1 MMPKYA
7 IKIVLS
13 VLTLAL
19 IGGGAGENVDLEI
32 NPQVPSNQVHAG
44 EGYFDL
50 IMGSGSSQQIV
61 VYLTNTAG
69 KTITVNVGAA
79 PATTDMNGLVEYT
92 PTVYPLDPS
101 LKYNF
106 KGLVAYQNVVTIPA
120 KSSVKYTAT
129 VSMPKETF
137 SGIIAGGLTFEEKD
151 TTKQSNKKSGV
162 AIASEYRYSVAVL
175 MRQKVDPPAPNLSLH
190 QIKAAQVS
198 SRNIISANL
207 QNSAMYYL
215 NQMNTSATVTGISN
229 TSLQYHFDNAQM
241 QMAPNTNFNLPIPV
255 STMGALNGK
264 NYSNPLEAG
273 KYHLHMVVYGQQNA
287 SGPFHAKV
295 SGKSVNYQYR
305 WIFDKDFTITA
316 TAAKKLNATDV
327 TLRPANWSWLYW
339 LIGSLLILIALLL
352 IAWLIWKRRHVYN
365 ENVYDVEGAPLF
377 SKGEQIRR
385 KVKTYRLEDLSQA
398 VQEKVKARLQ
408 LQAAENQNSG
418 EHPEK

>member
-1 MMPKYA
+1 
-7 IKIVLS
+7 
-13 VLTLAL
+13 
-19 IGGGAGENVDLEI
+19 
-32 NPQVPSNQVHAG
+32 
-44 EGYFDL
+44 
-50 IMGSGSSQQIV
+50 
-61 VYLTNTAG
+61 
-69 KTITVNVGAA
+69 
-79 PATTDMNGLVEYT
+79 
-92 PTVYPLDPS
+92 
-101 LKYNF
+101 
-106 KGLVAYQNVVTIPA
+106 
-120 KSSVKYTAT
+120 
-129 VSMPKETF
+129 
-137 SGIIAGGLTFEEKD
+137 
-151 TTKQSNKKSGV
+151 
-162 AIASEYRYSVAVL
+162 
-175 MRQKVDPPAPNLSLH
+175 
-190 QIKAAQVS
+190 
-198 SRNIISANL
+198 
-207 QNSAMYYL
+207 
-215 NQMNTSATVTGISN
+215 
-229 TSLQYHFDNAQM
+229 M

-352 IAWLIWKRRHVYN
+352 SAWLIWKRRHVYN

-408 LQAAENQNSG
+408 LQVAENQNSG